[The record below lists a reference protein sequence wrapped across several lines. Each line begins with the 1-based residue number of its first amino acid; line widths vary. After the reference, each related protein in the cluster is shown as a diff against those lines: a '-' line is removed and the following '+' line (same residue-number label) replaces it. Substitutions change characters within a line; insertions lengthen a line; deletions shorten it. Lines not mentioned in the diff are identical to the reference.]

1 MDNYTHINY
10 NKNEIQK
17 AAMEALVVA
26 PLNPSVG
33 QFYFDLTL
41 KAFRVWDGKQW
52 ISNAD
57 LPIASDKVLGAIRVG
72 SRLTID
78 PDDGTLSADIQSDN
92 NLTDDLRD
100 AILNIPNTVQKHN
113 EDVTAHPYI
122 TGLISQEVFD
132 RQSGDNNLQT
142 SISDEIQRALSEE
155 ANLRSTK
162 EDKSNK
168 TQVVSQSSSSEQY
181 PSARAVYQA
190 LQEKVSINGNIE
202 ASNEYRVVRYDSK
215 GLVTGGRK
223 IINADL
229 SAGIDAAKIGDGL
242 VTNTEFKNLQGSTS
256 NLQTQINNLG
266 NEKANKI
273 DGQDLVDVK
282 EELEKKIKDTNDI
295 IGNKTFPETL
305 VSRINTLSTI
315 PTIMQADNSQYV
327 VSYINIT
334 ESGSGYRLNETF
346 YVGNGGTVPVV
357 ITSVNAN
364 GGISQLTWDNS
375 PQTIDISGKDLE
387 PQQYEGEGTGATFE
401 VLTRYASGNQVVNG
415 EILYVPNEDPLVQ
428 FTRMK
433 GYVDAAVASQM
444 DLSIDGYVSTSDP
457 SRLVTSIA
465 IGSKWYQNSST
476 TSPDTNFP
484 WQVRIWD
491 GTNWSSDSQDY
502 YPKIN
507 DIWSNLNV
515 SDPLVS
521 SGYYWF
527 DKWVPYGFSFDPE
540 YFVHTVNNQTI
551 GGIKTFSNTIVG
563 NIDTADRLRTP
574 RNIMLEGMVTGNV
587 DFDGSM
593 GVSIDTKIEND
604 MITTDMLKNNVVT
617 SNKISNVG
625 LTELSNNY
633 NRTNYQAGDT
643 NSYQNWL
650 NSLASKI
657 NYLLDSK
664 NTVFVQSATPTP
676 NNIGDLWIQTVAE

>member
-375 PQTIDISGKDLE
+375 PQAVDISGKDLE

-476 TSPDTNFP
+476 TSPGTNFP